1 MTDNGSMSLI
11 EKAASGII
19 ITAQTFNPS
28 IFTETWLSQNH
39 IIDANDLI
47 GLRVF
52 SAEMAQFQTSDMRV
66 LVIPPKMQITF
77 PIPEVEGDFES
88 PKEVAARTVE
98 LLPHTPY
105 QALGLNFDFFATQP
119 ADQNF
124 SDYDRTLLGSGDYQL
139 LREFSSSDSRF
150 GRYFSKDYE
159 EARLKLNIK
168 PVKKVDPGNQEILQF
183 SFNFHYEVSQL
194 DSDDRVEK
202 LIQLIG
208 TWNSLKQYAQHLVV
222 LGSKIEEK
230 C

>member
-47 GLRVF
+47 GLKLF
-52 SAEMAQFQTSDMRV
+52 SAEVAQFQTSDMRV

-88 PKEVAARTVE
+88 PKEVAVRTVK

-105 QALGLNFDFFATQP
+105 QALGLNFDFFVTQP

-139 LREFSSSDSRF
+139 LREFSSNDSRF
-150 GRYFSKDYE
+150 GRYFSKDYK
-159 EARLKLNIK
+159 EARLRLDIK
-168 PVKKVDPGNQEILQF
+168 PVKAGPDKKETLQF
-183 SFNFHYEVSQL
+183 SFNFHHEVSQL
-194 DSDDRVEK
+194 DPDNRVKK
-202 LIQLIG
+202 LIQLIEK
-208 TWNSLKQYAQHLVV
+208 WDSLHKYTQHLTVS
-222 LGSKIEEK
+222 GSTLEGE